1 MTGLTRPRALLIA
14 LIGALCA
21 AIWAVVLSLPHL
33 GGRAGI
39 LDRFESGLIDLRF
52 STFGPVDPSGDVVVV
67 TIDDAA
73 LADPALAVMSGRARL
88 AHVINAI
95 AAQNP
100 KVLAV
105 DVVLAD
111 AGDAAGNTAL
121 AQAIGS
127 LPSVIAAAGTF
138 PITQAGS
145 GLPVL
150 ENELWPLPVFNDAA
164 NTGWVNIATDVS
176 GTPRH
181 IPLMFLTSQ
190 GIQPALSLRA
200 AALFRAD
207 TPEFDTN
214 ILRLGN
220 QTTRLDFGFHM
231 PLRLVGPSGTV
242 TTLPALDVLEGR
254 ATGRLTGKVVVLG
267 LTGTGLGDRFP
278 TPFDGNTPG
287 VELIATAISQLLG
300 GPGLVRDDTVRR
312 IDVGMATGV
321 AFLCTF
327 TVLALSLG
335 LGVTLALGL
344 LGLWIAAIWFAFPFG
359 WWLSAALPLMATLPP
374 VLGAAGLRYVQ
385 ERRKSAIAD
394 RAVVALKKFQSPALA
409 DMIADDPDFLARPVT
424 RDLVIFFVDLSGF
437 TLLSQSLGPQG
448 TEDFLK
454 RFHSVVAREVH
465 NQNGIVFNYMG
476 DGALAVFGM
485 RDTHPNPADDAMK
498 AAFELVAA
506 IGALGTSQGLDVPL
520 GCRIGVHL
528 GPVVL
533 SRLGDDRQ
541 QQVSVTGDSVNLAS
555 RLMEIAKAQGAS
567 IAASADVLAALT
579 DPPHRAATQIKTVEV
594 RGRTGDV
601 DVHLWTA

>member
-1 MTGLTRPRALLIA
+1 M
-14 LIGALCA
+14 
-21 AIWAVVLSLPHL
+21 
-33 GGRAGI
+33 
-39 LDRFESGLIDLRF
+39 
-52 STFGPVDPSGDVVVV
+52 
-67 TIDDAA
+67 
-73 LADPALAVMSGRARL
+73 
-88 AHVINAI
+88 
-95 AAQNP
+95 
-100 KVLAV
+100 
-105 DVVLAD
+105 
-111 AGDAAGNTAL
+111 
-121 AQAIGS
+121 
-127 LPSVIAAAGTF
+127 
-138 PITQAGS
+138 
-145 GLPVL
+145 
-150 ENELWPLPVFNDAA
+150 
-164 NTGWVNIATDVS
+164 
-176 GTPRH
+176 
-181 IPLMFLTSQ
+181 
-190 GIQPALSLRA
+190 
-200 AALFRAD
+200 
-207 TPEFDTN
+207 
-214 ILRLGN
+214 
-220 QTTRLDFGFHM
+220 
-231 PLRLVGPSGTV
+231 
-242 TTLPALDVLEGR
+242 
-254 ATGRLTGKVVVLG
+254 
-267 LTGTGLGDRFP
+267 
-278 TPFDGNTPG
+278 
-287 VELIATAISQLLG
+287 
-300 GPGLVRDDTVRR
+300 
-312 IDVGMATGV
+312 

-344 LGLWIAAIWFAFPFG
+344 LGLWIAAIWLTFPFG

-485 RDTHPNPADDAMK
+485 RDTHPNAADDAMK

-506 IGALGTSQGLDVPL
+506 IVALGTSQGLDVPL

-555 RLMEIAKAQGAS
+555 RLMEIAKGQGAS
-567 IAASADVLAALT
+567 IAASADVLAAMSH
-579 DPPHRAATQIKTVEV
+579 PPHRAATQIKTVEV